1 MTEEE
6 LKAMLEQAQKKGI
19 ELGIRLMQNR
29 MLFACENGA
38 PIGLP
43 DGRAYFI
50 KSDIQNLHDI
60 FADLEADVKEN
71 IKKWRVPIKKNNEAL
86 EVTIQAKTPYYAMSI
101 AVGYFEGDGW
111 KVDKNFNSYRRAK

>member
-1 MTEEE
+1 MTERE
-6 LKAMLEQAQKKGI
+6 LKVMLDQEERRGI
-19 ELGIRLMQNR
+19 EQGIRLMQER
-29 MLFACENGA
+29 ILLACENGN
-38 PIGLP
+38 PISINGK
-43 DGRAYFI
+43 AYFI
-50 KSDIQNLHDI
+50 KSDMQNLHDI
-60 FADLEADVKEN
+60 FSDLEAGAKEN

>member
-1 MTEEE
+1 MTERE
-6 LKAMLEQAQKKGI
+6 LKIMLDQAERKGI
-19 ELGIRLMQNR
+19 EQGIKLMQER
-29 MLFACENGA
+29 MLLACEYGNPISINGK
-38 PIGLP
+38 
-43 DGRAYFI
+43 AYFI
-50 KSDIQNLHDI
+50 KSDMQNLHDI
-60 FADLEADVKEN
+60 FADLEVDAKEN

>member
-1 MTEEE
+1 MTEQE
-6 LKAMLEQAQKKGI
+6 LKAMLDHAERRGI
-19 ELGIRLMQNR
+19 EQGIRLMQER
-29 MLFACENGA
+29 MLLACENGN
-38 PIGLP
+38 PISIN
-43 DGRAYFI
+43 GRAYFI
-50 KSDIQNLHDI
+50 KSDLQNLQDI
-60 FADLEADVKEN
+60 FADLEADAKEN